1 MALQSVWFS
10 TGLPSDIINS
20 LEKDLENHFDDDDMG
35 DSKLIN
41 DVLDKNI
48 RKSKNTWIP
57 TTHWITGWLWHYV
70 MVANRNNFLY
80 DISHIESESMQ
91 YASYGVGEYY
101 HWHTDSSIAVH
112 YKPQFQTSARE
123 STKDDNYLRE
133 RTSIEKELVR
143 KISFSLQLSDPDD
156 YEGGNIQFIDESNK
170 NYIAP
175 RQKGSLIIFDSRT
188 KHRVCKVRS
197 GVRKSIVGWVV
208 GPRWK

>member
-1 MALQSVWFS
+1 MALQSVWFL

-20 LEKDLENHFDDDDMG
+20 LEKDLENHFDDEMG

-41 DVLDKNI
+41 DVLDEDI

-70 MVANRNNFLY
+70 QAANRNNFLY
-80 DISHIESESMQ
+80 DISFIESESMQ
-91 YASYGVGEYY
+91 FARYGVGEYY
-101 HWHTDSSIAVH
+101 HWHSDTSIPVQ
-112 YKPQFQTSARE
+112 YKPQIQTSAKE
-123 STKDDNYLRE
+123 STTDDNYLRE
-133 RTSIEKELVR
+133 RAAIENELVR

-156 YEGGNIQFIDESNK
+156 YEGGNIQFIDESNQ

>member
-1 MALQSVWFS
+1 MALQSVWFF

-20 LEKDLENHFDDDDMG
+20 LEKDLEKHFDDMG
-35 DSKLIN
+35 DSKLISN
-41 DVLDKNI
+41 VLDEDV

-70 MVANRNNFLY
+70 QAANRNNFLY
-80 DISHIESESMQ
+80 DISFIESESMQ
-91 YASYGVGEYY
+91 YARYGVGEYY
-101 HWHTDSSIAVH
+101 HWHSDTSIPVQ
-112 YKPQFQTSARE
+112 YKPQIQISATE
-123 STKDDNYLRE
+123 STTDDNYLRE
-133 RTSIEKELVR
+133 RAAIKNELVR

-156 YEGGNIQFIDESNK
+156 YEGGNIQFIDESNQ

-197 GVRKSIVGWVV
+197 GVRKSIVGGVV

>member
-1 MALQSVWFS
+1 MALQSVWFF

-20 LEKDLENHFDDDDMG
+20 LEKDLEKHFDDMG

-41 DVLDKNI
+41 DVLDEDI

-70 MVANRNNFLY
+70 QAANRNNFLY
-80 DISHIESESMQ
+80 DISFIESESMQ
-91 YASYGVGEYY
+91 YARYGVGEYY
-101 HWHTDSSIAVH
+101 HWHSDTSIPVQ
-112 YKPQFQTSARE
+112 YKPQIQISATE
-123 STKDDNYLRE
+123 STTDDNYLKE
-133 RTSIEKELVR
+133 RAAIKNELVR

-156 YEGGNIQFIDESNK
+156 YEGGNIQFIDESNQ

>member
-1 MALQSVWFS
+1 MALQSVWFF

-20 LEKDLENHFDDDDMG
+20 LEKDLENHFDDEMG

-41 DVLDKNI
+41 DVLNKNI

-57 TTHWITGWLWHYV
+57 TYHWIGGWLWHYV
-70 MVANRNNFLY
+70 GIANRGNFLY

-101 HWHTDSSIAVH
+101 HWHTDSSIPVQ
-112 YKPQFQTSARE
+112 YKPQSQTSARE

-133 RTSIEKELVR
+133 RTAIKNELVR

-156 YEGGNIQFIDESNK
+156 YEGGNIQFIDESDK
-170 NYIAP
+170 SYIAP